1 MTSLD
6 YSSDEVM
13 KILNNPDYDESQ
25 KKDLFEKYKS
35 NLKQLRRK
43 EIVNK
48 VSEVAKKIPTFTE
61 EDYVGFMKNYE
72 NDNLSKPFEVINNE
86 IKQLEIKKTEEYNA
100 YLESQKEPEPEPI
113 IEEPIIEEPAIEEP
127 LEEIVPDV
135 RSRVQ
140 RLYEEPETNNIIEE
154 PSIDNSVLNEEPEIL
169 AQPLFEDDSDVKDVM
184 PDKIQEP
191 LGEKGNAS
199 AIIVSII
206 AIIIGA
212 VAMYT
217 LIKLN

>member
-1 MTSLD
+1 MSSLTNLD

-13 KILNNPDYDESQ
+13 KILNNSDYDEKQ
-25 KKDLFEKYKS
+25 KKNLFEKYKS

-43 EIVNK
+43 EIINR

-61 EDYVGFMKNYE
+61 ADYVGFMKNYE
-72 NDNLSKPFEVINNE
+72 NDNLSKPFETIAKE
-86 IKQLEIKKTEEYNA
+86 IKDLEIRKINEYNA
-100 YLESQKEPEPEPI
+100 YLESQRKPEPI
-113 IEEPIIEEPAIEEP
+113 VEEPVIEIEEQF
-127 LEEIVPDV
+127 EEIVPDIKSKTSKLMSELE
-135 RSRVQ
+135 RTATSID
-140 RLYEEPETNNIIEE
+140 LG
-154 PSIDNSVLNEEPEIL
+154 IDNSVLNEEPEIL
-169 AQPLFEDDSDVKDVM
+169 AKSLFSDIAEPKEVM
-184 PDKIQEP
+184 PGTMKEP

-199 AIIVSII
+199 AIIISII